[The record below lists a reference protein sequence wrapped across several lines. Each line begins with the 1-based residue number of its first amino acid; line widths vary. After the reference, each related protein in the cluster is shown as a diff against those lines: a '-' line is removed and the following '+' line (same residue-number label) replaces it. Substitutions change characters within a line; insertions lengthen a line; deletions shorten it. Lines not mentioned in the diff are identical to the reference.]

1 MYPHQLWGRQITP
14 IVIRMEVNER
24 NSWKQTYFDPIPMS
38 YTKLLPK
45 LLKSHQVAIVPQEP
59 LQPPYPKWYDPN
71 VKCEYHV
78 GVVGHYTENSFPLK
92 AKVQSLV
99 KAGWLKFKKTEEESD
114 VNQNPLPNHEGPAIN
129 IVDTFTERY
138 KNKVCDVTTSINTL
152 FQILRRAGYLS
163 PRFNND
169 EGEKFGCANE
179 K

>member
-1 MYPHQLWGRQITP
+1 
-14 IVIRMEVNER
+14 
-24 NSWKQTYFDPIPMS
+24 MS

-99 KAGWLKFKKTEEESD
+99 KAGWLKFKKTGEEPD
-114 VNQNPLPNHEGPAIN
+114 VNQNPLP
-129 IVDTFTERY
+129 
-138 KNKVCDVTTSINTL
+138 
-152 FQILRRAGYLS
+152 
-163 PRFNND
+163 
-169 EGEKFGCANE
+169 
-179 K
+179 